1 MIVIIGATGTIG
13 NALLTQ
19 LVQSNIP
26 VRAISREPE
35 KLKIQLGKINQAV
48 IEVAQADASDIQSLR
63 HALQGAD
70 QLFVAM
76 SNSPIQVDLESNVIR
91 TAAEVGVKHIVKISS
106 PEYRQH
112 APVEVARWHQEI
124 EQILNESNML
134 HTILRPYAFMQNLL
148 RLNGPIFKQN
158 AFYGSMGDAAC
169 NFIDCRDIAAVA
181 AEVLTN
187 REKAGRTYTLT
198 GSEVFNYEQIAAKFT
213 TLLGRAV
220 RYINLDTETHRRNLM
235 EYEHMPAW
243 LANHVVE
250 IQAMSAAIPE
260 QPTRTVASLLGRE
273 PRTIDAF
280 LQEHIGMFR

>member
-19 LVQSNIP
+19 LVQSNTP
-26 VRAISREPE
+26 VRAISRETE
-35 KLKIQLGKINQAV
+35 KLKTQLGKVNQAD
-48 IEVAQADASDIQSLR
+48 IEVAQADASDIHSL
-63 HALQGAD
+63 HCALQGAD

-76 SNSPIQVDLESNVIR
+76 SNSPLQVELESNVIR
-91 TAAEVGVKHIVKISS
+91 TAAEVGIEHIVKISS

-112 APVEVARWHQEI
+112 TPVEVARWHQEI
-124 EQILNESNML
+124 EQIIHDSNML

-148 RLNGPIFKQN
+148 RMKGSISKQN
-158 AFYGSMGDAAC
+158 AFYGSMGDAVC

-181 AEVLTN
+181 AVALTN

-198 GSEVFNYEQIAAKFT
+198 GSELFNYEQIAAKFT

-220 RYINLDTETHRRNLM
+220 RYIDLDRETHLRNLM
-235 EYEHMPAW
+235 EYEQMPAW

-260 QPTRTVASLLGRE
+260 QPTRTVANLLGQE
-273 PRTIDAF
+273 PRTLDAF
-280 LQEHIGMFR
+280 LQEHIGLFR